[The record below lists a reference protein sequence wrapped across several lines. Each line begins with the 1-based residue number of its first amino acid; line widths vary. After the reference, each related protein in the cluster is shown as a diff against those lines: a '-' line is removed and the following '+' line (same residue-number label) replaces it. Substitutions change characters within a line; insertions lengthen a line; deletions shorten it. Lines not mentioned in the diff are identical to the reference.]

1 MERKKI
7 KSIIFLLFLQFV
19 ILFYYKVKFSVDED
33 SFVIGMNIGF
43 VLGIYLIVDLWRNQH
58 HK

>member
-19 ILFYYKVKFSVDED
+19 ILFYYQVKFSVDEA

-43 VLGIYLIVDLWRNQH
+43 ILGIYLIVDLWRNQH